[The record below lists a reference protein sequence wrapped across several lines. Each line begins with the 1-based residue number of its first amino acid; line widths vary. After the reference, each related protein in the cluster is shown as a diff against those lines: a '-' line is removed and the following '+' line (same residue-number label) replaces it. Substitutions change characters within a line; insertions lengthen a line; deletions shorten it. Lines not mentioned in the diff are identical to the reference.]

1 MAFDQAKMLMQ
12 AKKLQKEMSK
22 QLIEAEAGDGA
33 VTVVVNGEMKVKKVK
48 INPELVSLDDI
59 EQLEKWIEDAI
70 RGATQAAQ
78 QYAAEKMKP
87 IMGNLGGLG
96 F

>member
-33 VTVVVNGEMKVKKVK
+33 VTVIVNGEMKVKKVK
-48 INPELVSLDDI
+48 INPELVSLVKI
-59 EQLEKWIEDAI
+59 AKSEQN
-70 RGATQAAQ
+70 Q
-78 QYAAEKMKP
+78 
-87 IMGNLGGLG
+87 N
-96 F
+96 

>member
-12 AKKLQKEMSK
+12 AKKLQ
-22 QLIEAEAGDGA
+22 
-33 VTVVVNGEMKVKKVK
+33 TGEQKLKKVS
-48 INPELVSLDDI
+48 IDPEQVDLNDI
-59 EQLEKWIEDAI
+59 RELEVWIEEAVKQAI
-70 RGATQAAQ
+70 VESQ
-78 QYAAEKMKP
+78 QLAAEKMKP